1 MLELLKKYYVFML
14 ILMVF
19 SYLVPKESYKKYIQL
34 FIGIFM
40 VVMFLKPVLMLF
52 TMENP
57 NAIYEVFEPFNQKI
71 ESIDLE
77 QLEGETIY
85 EYFFSS
91 RVFAKQQLRQ
101 SLLIKAFCEL
111 EDDAISKFLDKI
123 ISIYFILGNII

>member
-71 ESIDLE
+71 ESIDLA

-85 EYFFSS
+85 EYFFS
-91 RVFAKQQLRQ
+91 
-101 SLLIKAFCEL
+101 EG
-111 EDDAISKFLDKI
+111 E
-123 ISIYFILGNII
+123 GE